1 MSGLF
6 IVFQAPQKNLTQR
19 GRSSHD
25 ANSEAESSESVL
37 PGHGLAAG
45 ERREPERKGWV
56 VGNARAL
63 GVRTSGFRR
72 SVA

>member
-1 MSGLF
+1 
-6 IVFQAPQKNLTQR
+6 
-19 GRSSHD
+19 
-25 ANSEAESSESVL
+25 VL

-45 ERREPERKGWV
+45 ERREPERKGWA